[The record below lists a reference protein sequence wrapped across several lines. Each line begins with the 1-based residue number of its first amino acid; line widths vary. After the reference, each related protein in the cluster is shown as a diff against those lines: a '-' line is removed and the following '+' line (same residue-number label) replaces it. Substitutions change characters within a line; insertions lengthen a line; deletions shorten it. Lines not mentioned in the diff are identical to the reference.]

1 MTQVELSRHPF
12 AKHTFYRG
20 TYTHNSIG
28 YSFELTVEES
38 ENSAQSAI
46 LVEFEVEAKLRPF
59 DYGKAC
65 REILAI
71 YLPDGNQTSKD

>member
-1 MTQVELSRHPF
+1 MTQVQLDRHPF

-38 ENSAQSAI
+38 ENSAQPAI
-46 LVEFEVEAKLRPF
+46 LVEFGAESKLLPF

-65 REILAI
+65 KEILAI
-71 YLPDGNQTSKD
+71 YLPDGNQEAKD